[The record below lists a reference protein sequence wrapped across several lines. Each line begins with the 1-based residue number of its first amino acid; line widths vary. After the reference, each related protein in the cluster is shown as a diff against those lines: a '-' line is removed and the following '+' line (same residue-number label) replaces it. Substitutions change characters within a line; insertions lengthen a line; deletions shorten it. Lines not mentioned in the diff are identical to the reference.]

1 MSRVPAVPKPMKS
14 SPGAPTSDQPS
25 FEVSIAELAEIVEKL
40 EAGEL
45 PLEDALALFERGMKL
60 AKTSQLILDRA
71 ERRVEQ
77 LLGFDERGKPITS
90 DLTEELDEPV

>member
-1 MSRVPAVPKPMKS
+1 VPKPLKTNS
-14 SPGAPTSDQPS
+14 AVSAAEQPS

-45 PLEDALALFERGMKL
+45 PLEEALELFERGMKL
-60 AKTSQLILDRA
+60 AKASQTILDRA

-77 LLGFDERGKPITS
+77 LLGFDENGKPITS
-90 DLTEELDEPV
+90 SLGEEIDEPA

>member
-1 MSRVPAVPKPMKS
+1 VLKLPKTNTDALPATP
-14 SPGAPTSDQPS
+14 PS

-45 PLEDALALFERGMKL
+45 PLEEALALFERGMRL
-60 AKTSQLILDRA
+60 AKASQAILDRA

-77 LLGFDERGKPITS
+77 LLGFDHNGKPVTS
-90 DLTEELDEPV
+90 DLGDEIDESS

>member
-1 MSRVPAVPKPMKS
+1 MPKSQKTNLPEVS
-14 SPGAPTSDQPS
+14 INQPT

-60 AKTSQLILDRA
+60 VKTSQGILDRA

-77 LLGFDERGKPITS
+77 LLGFDENGRPVTS
-90 DLTEELDEPV
+90 NLGEDLDEPD

>member
-1 MSRVPAVPKPMKS
+1 MPRPPKTPS
-14 SPGAPTSDQPS
+14 SVSTAEQPS
-25 FEVSIAELAEIVEKL
+25 FEVSIAELAEIVERL

-60 AKTSQLILDRA
+60 AKASQSILDRA

-77 LLGFDERGKPITS
+77 LLGFDENGKPITS
-90 DLTEELDEPV
+90 DLGEEIDEPA

>member
-1 MSRVPAVPKPMKS
+1 MSKPPKTTRSLPA
-14 SPGAPTSDQPS
+14 AEQPS

-45 PLEDALALFERGMKL
+45 PLEDALELFERGMKL
-60 AKTSQLILDRA
+60 AKTSQAILDRA

-77 LLGFDERGKPITS
+77 LLGFDENGKALTS
-90 DLTEELDEPV
+90 DLGEEIDESA

>member
-1 MSRVPAVPKPMKS
+1 MSKAKTKS
-14 SPGAPTSDQPS
+14 LAPDSDQPS
-25 FEVSIAELAEIVEKL
+25 FEASIAELAEIVEKL

-60 AKTSQLILDRA
+60 AKTSQGILDRA

-77 LLGFDERGKPITS
+77 LLGFDENGKPVLS
-90 DLTEELDEPV
+90 NLGDQPDDFD

>member
-1 MSRVPAVPKPMKS
+1 VPRPPKTNS
-14 SPGAPTSDQPS
+14 SASPAGQQS

-60 AKTSQLILDRA
+60 AKASQTILDRA

-77 LLGFDERGKPITS
+77 LLGFDENGKPITS
-90 DLTEELDEPV
+90 DLGEEADESA

>member
-1 MSRVPAVPKPMKS
+1 VPKPTK
-14 SPGAPTSDQPS
+14 TSNSVSAAEQPS

-45 PLEDALALFERGMKL
+45 PLEEALELFERGMKL
-60 AKTSQLILDRA
+60 AKASQRILDRA

-77 LLGFDERGKPITS
+77 LLGFDENGKPITS
-90 DLTEELDEPV
+90 DLAEEIDEPA